1 MGSMAVLRFVS
12 AWKVLPPLSHLSAST
27 SHARWPPPPALR
39 AARPSTGP
47 AWTKEIPCGHGQGQ
61 SVHLD
66 TGIMELRC
74 CHRSGFGRREGPWLP
89 VLGSP
94 SDLLQN
100 LTLCPAVRL
109 LWQVGI
115 LPGKSLPEASS
126 LGWVCPQPPPRANHA
141 IPLPERS
148 LTTDGR
154 PLFPGAPWAWC
165 SGAAASGPFLI
176 PPPHGSPSP
185 SWESP
190 EFRAFFQ
197 CCSSPR
203 LPFNSS
209 TWPHTVSW
217 SNENGRRCYC
227 AKLFTKWKTEEETVL
242 CFPVRNL
249 RNQLL
254 FNSFIFLCE
263 HKQAVEITWE
273 KLVFTFNQ
281 TPSLQIPL

>member
-1 MGSMAVLRFVS
+1 MSSMAVLRFVS

-39 AARPSTGP
+39 AAWPSTGP
-47 AWTKEIPCGHGQGQ
+47 AWTKEIPSGHGQGQ

-66 TGIMELRC
+66 TGI
-74 CHRSGFGRREGPWLP
+74 GRREGPWLR

-100 LTLCPAVRL
+100 STLCPAVRL
-109 LWQVGI
+109 LRQAGR

-141 IPLPERS
+141 VPLPERS

-154 PLFPGAPWAWC
+154 PLFPRAPRAWC

-176 PPPHGSPSP
+176 PPPHGYPSP
-185 SWESP
+185 SRESP

-197 CCSSPR
+197 CQSPPQDF
-203 LPFNSS
+203 LL
-209 TWPHTVSW
+209 T
-217 SNENGRRCYC
+217 
-227 AKLFTKWKTEEETVL
+227 L
-242 CFPVRNL
+242 
-249 RNQLL
+249 QLDL
-254 FNSFIFLCE
+254 TL
-263 HKQAVEITWE
+263 
-273 KLVFTFNQ
+273 
-281 TPSLQIPL
+281 